1 MYVLFHRR
9 YLIIIKLTREYWK
22 FKTLNIPAGASED
35 KDEEEAEDVDGWTL
49 DDDEEGDGGV
59 SIFKLNGRYLLLWLG
74 DFVWLDSPTSTFFS
88 GEVFLLE
95 DKVDIPTSSD
105 VSEPVELEHFCS
117 FSFIINSL
125 TTGNYE
131 KNILICK

>member
-1 MYVLFHRR
+1 MKCSK
-9 YLIIIKLTREYWK
+9 ITWK
-22 FKTLNIPAGASED
+22 SQRFQTFNIPAGASED
-35 KDEEEAEDVDGWTL
+35 RDEEEAEDVDGWTL

-59 SIFKLNGRYLLLWLG
+59 SIFKLNGRYLVLWLG

-88 GEVFLLE
+88 GEVFLLD

-125 TTGNYE
+125 TTWNYD
-131 KNILICK
+131 KKIILIFK